1 MLVLNIYFKDFLNL
15 VLTDSLHMSLL
26 KTLVVK
32 GFDTTSEKFKQSN
45 KRVCTDEER
54 ILFNLKI
61 PFYIYM
67 LLWQFCVQ
75 SFFPISQQ
83 SKFQKIAGKSFRS
96 SSHCSPDISEVFE

>member
-15 VLTDSLHMSLL
+15 VLTDSLNMSLL

-75 SFFPISQQ
+75 FLPNFSTIQ
-83 SKFQKIAGKSFRS
+83 
-96 SSHCSPDISEVFE
+96 ISEDCRKVISLFISLLS